1 MKSTLEMNDDLGS
14 NTVRTSITEMSMQI
28 FLLSLS

>member
-14 NTVRTSITEMSMQI
+14 NTVRTSIAEMSMQI